1 MRLKVFFRGVNS
13 VVVLPIHYNSL
24 VQAFIYKNLD
34 EWLATKLHD
43 EGFKDPTSKR
53 SIKFFTFSRLISIN
67 NRIKIREKHAIFHGE
82 ICLVVAS
89 PYNEFIQSFGSNL
102 LKKNKFEIG
111 NEIFELV
118 SIEVE
123 PTPEYAEKVLVKTIS
138 PITVYSTVLTLDGK
152 KKIYYY
158 SPFEEDFEKLL
169 LKNLQRKA
177 RIWFG
182 KDIYG
187 GSIKPFKVTKK
198 DEKILLHHGNLVK
211 GWDGIFELSLPP
223 ELFQLAF
230 EAGLGAKNSSGFGCI
245 EIFGRNNLKK
255 KVLS

>member
-1 MRLKVFFRGVNS
+1 MRLKIKFKS
-13 VVVLPIHYNSL
+13 CSEISVLPLHYNHI
-24 VQAFIYKNLD
+24 VQAFIYQNLD
-34 EWLATKLHD
+34 EPIAEKLHN
-43 EGFKDPTSKR
+43 EGFKDPASKR
-53 SIKFFTFSRLISIN
+53 QIKFFTFSRLISTEKV
-67 NRIKIREKHAIFHGE
+67 KIREGHIVFHGDVY
-82 ICLVVAS
+82 LVVAS
-89 PYNEFIQSFGSNL
+89 PYSEFIQSFATNL
-102 LKKNKFEIG
+102 IKKTNIELG
-111 NEIFELV
+111 NETFELA

-123 PTPEYAEKVLVKTIS
+123 PPPEYAEEVLVKTLS
-138 PITVYSTVLTLDGK
+138 PITVYSIVLTLDGK

-211 GWDGIFELSLPP
+211 GWDGVFELSLPP

-245 EIFGRNNLKK
+245 EILKHNNLKK
-255 KVLS
+255 KARL